1 MSVFKI
7 IFAVTVW
14 GLVHSVLA
22 SHIAKDTFRAWL
34 GQGFM
39 RLYRLAYNAFAVVSF
54 APVLWLAWTLP
65 NQPLYEVPA
74 PWRYLM
80 LAGQGASV
88 LMLLVGVLQTDT
100 LNFIGLGQLFEE
112 KEKPSKLVVSGL
124 YRYMRHP
131 LYTAGL
137 LFLWLS
143 PSVSV
148 NSFTL
153 YVAATIYIVIGAYF
167 EERKLLREFGP
178 AYAEYKKKTPM
189 LIPGLF

>member
-7 IFAVTVW
+7 ILAIAVW

-34 GQGFM
+34 GSGFM

-54 APVLWLAWTLP
+54 APILWLAWTLP
-65 NQPLYEVPA
+65 DQPLYEIPA

-100 LNFIGLGQLFEE
+100 LHFIGLGQLFEE
-112 KEKPSKLVVSGL
+112 KEKPSKLVVGGL

-153 YVAATIYIVIGAYF
+153 YVAATVYIVIGAYF

>member
-1 MSVFKI
+1 
-7 IFAVTVW
+7 
-14 GLVHSVLA
+14 
-22 SHIAKDTFRAWL
+22 
-34 GQGFM
+34 
-39 RLYRLAYNAFAVVSF
+39 
-54 APVLWLAWTLP
+54 
-65 NQPLYEVPA
+65 
-74 PWRYLM
+74 M

-100 LNFIGLGQLFEE
+100 LNFIGLGQLFQE

>member
-7 IFAVTVW
+7 VLAIAVW
-14 GLVHSVLA
+14 GLVHSILA
-22 SHIAKDTFRAWL
+22 SPVAKDTFRAWL
-34 GQGFM
+34 GSGFM

-74 PWRYLM
+74 PWRYIM
-80 LAGQGASV
+80 LAGQGAAA
-88 LMLLVGVLQTDT
+88 LMEIVGVLQTDT

-153 YVAATIYIVIGAYF
+153 YMAATVYIVIGAYF

-178 AYAEYKKKTPM
+178 GYAEYKKKTPM